1 MFSCENPGLK
11 KQKNIPSSTNSTNYN
26 VSNPL
31 FSNMNGIMTYT
42 TMSPNKSTIS
52 ELESSYLNQSSH
64 LRNLVESQSKSK
76 EFAMNIYNNAGGMFK
91 CYASSEEESGG
102 GDNGNVS
109 KAALNGS
116 SISTRLCWRKVVN
129 VARIAYSDRRVN

>member
-1 MFSCENPGLK
+1 
-11 KQKNIPSSTNSTNYN
+11 
-26 VSNPL
+26 
-31 FSNMNGIMTYT
+31 MNGIMTYT

-91 CYASSEEESGG
+91 YYASSEEESGG

>member
-1 MFSCENPGLK
+1 VFSCENPGLK

-91 CYASSEEESGG
+91 YYASSEEESGG

>member
-1 MFSCENPGLK
+1 VFSCENPGLK

-42 TMSPNKSTIS
+42 TMSPNKSTLS

-64 LRNLVESQSKSK
+64 LRNLVENQS
-76 EFAMNIYNNAGGMFK
+76 EQ
-91 CYASSEEESGG
+91 
-102 GDNGNVS
+102 
-109 KAALNGS
+109 
-116 SISTRLCWRKVVN
+116 
-129 VARIAYSDRRVN
+129 RVCNEHI